1 MLNLL
6 FITANLS
13 MEFERLLGGKFIPG
27 HPMMQTPLGQ
37 TLVNVFQLHNSG
49 RQLEAHYELLRLG
62 FFLRQLKDLENGN
75 PGALNIYKKEI
86 CHVGPTDGFFGIRF
100 EVNIAASLARK
111 GVRFEKQE
119 SPDFK
124 LYGTRVAIECGSI
137 RIRGTVPKTDYIYK
151 IGSCIHK
158 KEKRIYCNA
167 ETALFIDI
175 TNMVYT
181 QNILPNLLEKSEIQ
195 DVALKSACPKISFGS
210 FVMFN
215 YLFNLDE
222 NSIQSV
228 YIRADH
234 PCIGSELKTF
244 MDLHFPFGNEYIP
257 HVVFPAEG

>member
-6 FITANLS
+6 FRTANLS
-13 MEFERLLGGKFIPG
+13 MELVRLLGGKFVPG
-27 HPMMQTPLGQ
+27 HPMMQTPIGQ

-49 RQLEAHYELLRLG
+49 RQLEAHYELLRLE

-75 PGALNIYKKEI
+75 PEALNVYKKEI
-86 CHVGPTDGFFGIRF
+86 CRAGPTDGFFGIRF

-111 GVRFEKQE
+111 GIRFLKQE

-137 RIRGTVPKTDYIYK
+137 RIRGTVPKADYTYK
-151 IGSCIHK
+151 IGSCIRE
-158 KEKRIYCNA
+158 KEKRTYSNA

-181 QNILPNLLEKSEIQ
+181 HNIQPNLPGKSEIQ
-195 DVALKSACPKISFGS
+195 DAALKSASQRSFGS

-222 NSIQSV
+222 YSIHSV
-228 YIRADH
+228 YIRADY
-234 PCIGSELKTF
+234 PCIGSELKAF